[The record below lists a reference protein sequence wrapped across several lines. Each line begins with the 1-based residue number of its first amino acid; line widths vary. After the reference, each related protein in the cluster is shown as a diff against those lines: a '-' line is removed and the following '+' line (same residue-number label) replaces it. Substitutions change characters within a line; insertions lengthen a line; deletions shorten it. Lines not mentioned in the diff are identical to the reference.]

1 MYDLATLDCLDFSLP
16 KFQRNKLHEQYAKGD
31 SIYAMYAGYSE
42 PRTGVYF
49 NKRLLNDAGIDPET
63 IYDMQADGTW
73 TWDAFEEMMA
83 AVQRDIDNDG
93 VIDIY
98 GLTLNE
104 GNMTTIAVFSNNG
117 SYIGKNDDGYFYN
130 LESPETLEALEWT
143 VDMFTKYDLPD
154 PEGAEWDYYK
164 EAFINGQAAFM
175 VEDEYAGTPGNF
187 LQDMEDEVEGL
198 KTRIANAEADI
209 ADIEKKQ
216 AELRHA
222 IQEAGLL
229 IEKYSKQQD
238 NVKNNREYE
247 SLGKEIEYQS
257 LEQQVCEKRIGECE
271 RALAEKRALI
281 DDTKARLAIFEANL
295 EEKKKELEVII
306 EETAA
311 AEEKFQAEKAE
322 LEKKIDERMLVAY
335 NRVRGAAKNHLAVVT
350 IEREAC
356 GGCFNQIP
364 PQRKL
369 DIIQGKKIIVCEYC
383 GRILVNPEYKNDYKT
398 EEA

>member
-1 MYDLATLDCLDFSLP
+1 MATKKVKPAIVTPIDERETFVSV
-16 KFQRNKLHEQYAKGD
+16 AK
-31 SIYAMYAGYSE
+31 S
-42 PRTGVYF
+42 V
-49 NKRLLNDAGIDPET
+49 NDADGITMDEKLRT
-63 IYDMQADGTW
+63 LYQIQLKDTAIDKIHL
-73 TWDAFEEMMA
+73 
-83 AVQRDIDNDG
+83 QRG
-93 VIDIY
+93 E
-98 GLTLNE
+98 LP
-104 GNMTTIAVFSNNG
+104 
-117 SYIGKNDDGYFYN
+117 
-130 LESPETLEALEWT
+130 LE
-143 VDMFTKYDLPD
+143 V
-154 PEGAEWDYYK
+154 
-164 EAFINGQAAFM
+164 
-175 VEDEYAGTPGNF
+175 
-187 LQDMEDEVEGL
+187 QDMEDEVEGL
-198 KTRIANAEADI
+198 KTRIANTEEEIAE
-209 ADIEKKQ
+209 IEKKQ
-216 AELRHA
+216 AEYRHA

-281 DDTKARLAIFEANL
+281 DDTNARLAIFEANL
-295 EEKKKELEVII
+295 EEKKKELETII

-311 AEEKFQAEKAE
+311 QEEKLQAEKEE
-322 LEKKIDERMLVAY
+322 LQKKIDERMLVAY

-383 GRILVNPEYKNDYKT
+383 GRILVNPEYKNDYKA